1 MWHLI
6 EGGVYSFRKLYV
18 DINPLTT
25 NDDYGHHQTSAT
37 GYQYGT
43 ILFEDRSALA
53 ERVGRGEVGRCHL
66 EGDSPWLLL

>member
-18 DINPLTT
+18 NVNPLTT
-25 NDDYGHHQTSAT
+25 NDDYGHRQTSAT

-43 ILFEDRSALA
+43 IPFENRSALA
-53 ERVGRGEVGRCHL
+53 ERVG
-66 EGDSPWLLL
+66 